1 MNIYSNTPY
10 TYRISWS
17 KTGMNYYGVR
27 YGKGCH
33 PTDLFVTY
41 FTSSDYV
48 TDYIKEHGMPDIVE
62 VRKIFTGKDRRR
74 KATLHEGK
82 VLKRMNVLF
91 RDDYLNKNDGSLQMN
106 WDDPELKE
114 RHRQGLVKAHSRP
127 GVREANSKAQ
137 KIAQN
142 KPEQKQKL
150 SKASVAMWADEA
162 FKSTMSQ
169 RRLELWKNSEYKAK
183 QIAKRVEVMNR
194 PEERAA
200 NSARNTGAGNGRY
213 DSTKYYF
220 IHENGTEEICT
231 RYELQTKYK
240 FPSNSG
246 MSRMISRKIDSTYGW
261 RLKLTE

>member
-1 MNIYSNTPY
+1 
-10 TYRISWS
+10 
-17 KTGMNYYGVR
+17 MNYYGVR

-74 KATLHEGK
+74 KATLHESK

-91 RDDYLNKNDGSLQMN
+91 REDYLNKNDGSLQMN

-114 RHRQGLVKAHSRP
+114 RHRQGLVRAHSRP
-127 GVREANSKAQ
+127 EVKEANSKAQ

-150 SKASVAMWADEA
+150 SETSAARWADEE
-162 FKSTMSQ
+162 FKSTMVQ
-169 RRLELWKNSEYKAK
+169 KHIDLWKDEDHRKK
-183 QIAKRVEVMNR
+183 QVAKRIEVMNR

-200 NSARNTGAGNGRY
+200 NSARNTGAGNARY
-213 DSTKYYF
+213 DHKLYRF
-220 IHENGTEEICT
+220 EHVDGRVEIST
-231 RYELQTKYK
+231 RYDLSVKYGLK
-240 FPSNSG
+240 SPG
-246 MSRMISRKIDSTYGW
+246 MCGIVKGIGTGAKYHGW
-261 RLKLTE
+261 TCMEIVQHSLEGG